1 MLRAGKARG
10 PRESGSITVS
20 GVVMTTPFALSMANH
35 VCLLCKRHRG
45 AFRTTRPVVCQY
57 ASEPLCQARCSR
69 PCRLDSADPTGTR
82 VSCRRQTRRSLR
94 RSRKLSLQRRTRT
107 LSNRRSTGWIVRGHY
122 DSQLNAELAHGN
134 SSAIGMQ
141 KSWAESLPKGAPRE
155 APKLDPV
162 YSRPTTL
169 RGQVRDTRFQFCAPL
184 APHGLAP
191 YSVLGQLLGSPTP
204 VGPVGAIVPAAA
216 GRIIHVFIAREHAYR
231 DVSRCYVQDLR
242 DRRGRVL
249 RSDLR
254 HSDKRTRRVEA
265 GLSAGHMAVARAPP
279 LLTA

>member
-1 MLRAGKARG
+1 MGGVAA
-10 PRESGSITVS
+10 EGSAERS
-20 GVVMTTPFALSMANH
+20 AE
-35 VCLLCKRHRG
+35 
-45 AFRTTRPVVCQY
+45 TRP
-57 ASEPLCQARCSR
+57 
-69 PCRLDSADPTGTR
+69 
-82 VSCRRQTRRSLR
+82 SLF
-94 RSRKLSLQRRTRT
+94 
-107 LSNRRSTGWIVRGHY
+107 
-122 DSQLNAELAHGN
+122 
-134 SSAIGMQ
+134 SS
-141 KSWAESLPKGAPRE
+141 
-155 APKLDPV
+155 
-162 YSRPTTL
+162 TTL

-191 YSVLGQLLGSPTP
+191 YSVLCQLLGSPTP